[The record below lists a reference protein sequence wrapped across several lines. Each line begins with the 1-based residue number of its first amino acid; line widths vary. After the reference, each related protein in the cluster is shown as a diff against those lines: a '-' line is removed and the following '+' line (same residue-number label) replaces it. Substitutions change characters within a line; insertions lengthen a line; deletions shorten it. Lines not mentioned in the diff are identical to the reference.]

1 MALLRFRKQVRIL
14 CLLCVLLI
22 VLVYHIVLIKS
33 TTLYEQIRYIF
44 AQTPYL
50 RALSST
56 VVERYIIEIRFS
68 STRFSTKIAQ
78 FSFSFSRYKF
88 FDIIFY
94 NLDVCD
100 SPVTAGVSFFFLRPP
115 VFLGAGVSVVF
126 DAVFLLAVFFFVD
139 FFSGSAVSAGALLC

>member
-1 MALLRFRKQVRIL
+1 MGRFNILTNSYLCSVRL
-14 CLLCVLLI
+14 TKL
-22 VLVYHIVLIKS
+22 YHIVLIKS

>member
-1 MALLRFRKQVRIL
+1 
-14 CLLCVLLI
+14 
-22 VLVYHIVLIKS
+22 
-33 TTLYEQIRYIF
+33 
-44 AQTPYL
+44 
-50 RALSST
+50 

-100 SPVTAGVSFFFLRPP
+100 SPVTAGVSLFFLRPP
-115 VFLGAGVSVVF
+115 DFLGAGVSVVF
-126 DAVFLLAVFFFVD
+126 AVVFLLADFFFVD
-139 FFSGSAVSAGALLC
+139 FFSGSVVSS